1 MGRAMKGHLDLNA
14 QFKFKDGD
22 GPRFA
27 LHAETTDKLWF
38 LLRMGVLHVRMR

>member
-1 MGRAMKGHLDLNA
+1 MKGHLDLNA

-27 LHAETTDKLWF
+27 LYAETTEKFALP
-38 LLRMGVLHVRMR
+38 RMAVFGVRMR